1 MWAARGI
8 RRRTKICLFK
18 TLVPP
23 VLPYGCETWNIT
35 KNGETKLNSLQCQ
48 CLRQRLRIRWQQRV
62 TNNRVVE
69 MAEID
74 AISYEVQ
81 RSRWNWLGHVLRSKG
96 VNDYFTALRYT
107 PESRRAR
114 GRPKTTVAKAAAPDG
129 AEGAVGRTM

>member
-1 MWAARGI
+1 
-8 RRRTKICLFK
+8 
-18 TLVPP
+18 
-23 VLPYGCETWNIT
+23 
-35 KNGETKLNSLQCQ
+35 
-48 CLRQRLRIRWQQRV
+48 
-62 TNNRVVE
+62 

-74 AISYEVQ
+74 AISCEVQ

-129 AEGAVGRTM
+129 AEGAVGRTMWWSYVPTGATSDDGDDDGQRQA